1 MPLREEAGGIAAP
14 VEELGG
20 GLCPELVHCLG
31 KPSKAWDI
39 AVIVQA
45 EDTLPCL
52 TALVRVTTS
61 YYYERHAAFRPL
73 GVEIYEA
80 VVNKAI
86 RREAHIH
93 GRHDQTV
100 LEFQGANVCMV
111 KKAYHG

>member
-1 MPLREEAGGIAAP
+1 MVSGLGTSLARRVGTLEADGLPLREEAGGIAAP

-20 GLCPELVHCLG
+20 GLCPELVHCLA

-61 YYYERHAAFRPL
+61 YYYERHAASRPL

-80 VVNKAI
+80 VVN
-86 RREAHIH
+86 
-93 GRHDQTV
+93 
-100 LEFQGANVCMV
+100 N
-111 KKAYHG
+111 